1 MGLIPK
7 IVTPFGKWQKGRRRA
22 KKKKKA
28 GTLYADQDFSGSPTA
43 SPVDMFGKSV
53 STPGVAASL
62 SRRRRDK
69 LVGGG

>member
-1 MGLIPK
+1 MFK
-7 IVTPFGKWQKGRRRA
+7 EWRKKRKAKKRA
-22 KKKKKA
+22 KKN
-28 GTLYADQDFSGSPTA
+28 LYAGVDFSGSPTA